1 MKFAIFS
8 EEYLCRINNLYIVF
22 CLTSPAS
29 PLCECDTPNCA
40 VSDQAQTS
48 KLHFA
53 GRNNRGSF
61 AN

>member
-8 EEYLCRINNLYIVF
+8 EEYLCRINILYIVF

-40 VSDQAQTS
+40 ISDEAQTS

-53 GRNNRGSF
+53 
-61 AN
+61 